1 MLLMLSDLY
10 MDKKAQLGFLF
21 LILLK
26 KQAEISISLWSPA
39 QVMFFHLVQLLQEQ
53 SELPDV
59 AGTLLWDTAS
69 LSNDRQCLSGPG
81 VAYC

>member
-10 MDKKAQLGFLF
+10 MDKKAQLDFLF

-53 SELPDV
+53 SELP
-59 AGTLLWDTAS
+59 
-69 LSNDRQCLSGPG
+69 
-81 VAYC
+81 